1 LVSGLAFVAAGNAY
15 ARAPTPEERAH
26 FVAMEN
32 DWLVDISRSDGY
44 SLWLMLAKDFTHIAW
59 DGTVEDKDGAIK
71 SYLSKM
77 HRRERLG
84 EMDVNIFNDTTAIV
98 TGTKRMGD
106 GDGDVSLRFTD
117 VFVLR
122 DGAWMAVSA
131 QETLI
136 QKP

>member
-1 LVSGLAFVAAGNAY
+1 MAGNAN
-15 ARAPTPEERAH
+15 ARPATPEERAH
-26 FVAMEN
+26 FIAMEN
-32 DWLVDISRSDGY
+32 DWLADISRSDGY
-44 SLWLMLAKDFTHIAW
+44 ALWLMLAKDFTHISW
-59 DGTVEDKDGAIK
+59 NGTAEDKDDAIK
-71 SYLSKM
+71 SFLSKA
-77 HRRERLG
+77 HRRERLE

-98 TGTKRMGD
+98 TGTKSMGD

-117 VFVLR
+117 IFVLR